1 MNSLSTFRATAL
13 LCGTI
18 IGAGVLGIPYVISQ
32 VGFIP
37 GFFIIIII
45 GLAMMMLNLFLGEIV
60 LRTPGNHQL
69 PGYAERY
76 LGKTGK
82 KLMMFS
88 MVFGIY
94 GALIAYII
102 GSGQALAT
110 VFGLSSIT
118 FSIAFFVV
126 ASSIIYIGLKTIAK
140 SEVFFITTVFLI
152 FSGLFLYS
160 IFSGKFN
167 LANLATINLKNIFLP
182 YGVVLFAFIG
192 TAAIPEMKEYL
203 SHDKKKL
210 KKTII
215 IGSLIPLFAYLL
227 FTFAVLGI
235 TGAKTTE
242 IATIGL
248 GESFGKF
255 ILIIGNL
262 FAALAMFTSF
272 LTLGLAMKE
281 VYLYDYKI
289 KNFWAWCLTVVIPFV
304 IFLTGFTSFIKV
316 IGITG
321 AIAGGIDGILIVLMF
336 HRARKKHYRTPEYH
350 LGKKYI
356 IGIFL
361 MLMFILGLI
370 YQVYHLF

>member
-262 FAALAMFTSF
+262 FAALAMFTSMIIKLKIF
-272 LTLGLAMKE
+272 GLG
-281 VYLYDYKI
+281 V
-289 KNFWAWCLTVVIPFV
+289 
-304 IFLTGFTSFIKV
+304 
-316 IGITG
+316 
-321 AIAGGIDGILIVLMF
+321 
-336 HRARKKHYRTPEYH
+336 
-350 LGKKYI
+350 
-356 IGIFL
+356 
-361 MLMFILGLI
+361 
-370 YQVYHLF
+370 

>member
-1 MNSLSTFRATAL
+1 MNSLQTFRATAL

-18 IGAGVLGIPYVISQ
+18 IGAGVLGIPYIISK

-37 GFFIIIII
+37 GFFIILII
-45 GLAMMMLNLFLGEIV
+45 GLAMMMLNLLLGEVI

-82 KLMMFS
+82 RLMMFS
-88 MVFGIY
+88 MIFGIY

-110 VFGLSSIT
+110 VFGLSNAA

-126 ASSIIYIGLKTIAK
+126 ASTIIYIGLKTIAK
-140 SEVFFITTVFLI
+140 SELFFIATVFLI
-152 FSGLFLYS
+152 FGGLFLYS
-160 IFSGKFN
+160 ILSGRFSIDN
-167 LANLATINLKNIFLP
+167 LTTINLQNIFLP

-203 SHDKKKL
+203 SHNKKKL
-210 KKTII
+210 KKAII
-215 IGSLIPLFAYLL
+215 IGSLIPLFAYLM

-235 TGAKTTE
+235 TGEKTTE

-248 GESFGKF
+248 GEVFGKF
-255 ILIIGNL
+255 ILVIGNL

-281 VYLYDYKI
+281 VYLFDYKLRNI
-289 KNFWAWCLTVVIPFV
+289 LAWALTVIIPFI
-304 IFLTGFTSFIKV
+304 IFLLGLTTFIKV

-336 HRARKKHYRTPEYH
+336 WKARKKQYRVPEYK
-350 LGKKYI
+350 LGKKHI
-356 IGIFL
+356 IGFLL
-361 MLMFILGLI
+361 MLMFILGII
-370 YQVYHLF
+370 YQIYNLI